1 MLAQAA
7 CGKARRPLRLHLAL
21 ASLRDRRIQIL
32 GLLSLSSGMPLG
44 FVFSTLQ
51 IFLRGAG
58 VDLRTIGA
66 LSAVSLP
73 WSFKFLWSPLVDRY
87 ALPRPGRRRS
97 WVLLAQLALA
107 LAFGALAAYA
117 WRSLVYDRTLGK
129 QVLVTGS
136 AAVVGLLA
144 LGIAFFSATQDI
156 ALDAYAVEVLR
167 PEEQGPASGLRVM
180 YYRLGM
186 LVAGALAVF
195 ASQWLPWPAVFAGV
209 GVLFVASMALTLVA
223 KEPERPSRP
232 PRTLGSAVVE
242 PFVTYFRKPQAVTV
256 AIFLVFYKFG
266 DNLGG
271 TMVNPF
277 LKDMC
282 FSNAEIGLAV
292 KVIGTAAT
300 IAGSGLGAAFMTRM
314 GLGRALWIFGFLQ
327 AGANLIYSGAAL
339 ARGGALDIALCSAG
353 PPMALAPRLWTYAAI
368 AGEQGAQGMATAAM
382 LALILRVCD
391 KRYSATQYALLSSL
405 FGLGRTLAGVPSG
418 WLAHSLGYPAFFV
431 LAVVAAIPGLVLLQ
445 AIAPFGRK
453 DVLIQASSEAA
464 GA

>member
-1 MLAQAA
+1 
-7 CGKARRPLRLHLAL
+7 L
-21 ASLRDRRIQIL
+21 ASLRNRRIQVL
-32 GLLSLSSGMPLG
+32 GLLSISSGMPLG
-44 FVFSTLQ
+44 FVVSTLQ

-58 VDLRTIGA
+58 VELGTIGA

-117 WRSLVYDRTLGK
+117 WRSLAFDAALGK
-129 QVLVTGS
+129 QALVAG
-136 AAVVGLLA
+136 AAGVVGLIALA
-144 LGIAFFSATQDI
+144 IAFFSATQDI
-156 ALDAYAVEVLR
+156 ALDAYAVEILE
-167 PEEQGPASGLRVM
+167 PAEQGPASGLRVM

-186 LVAGALAVF
+186 LAAGALAIF
-195 ASQWLPWPAVFAGV
+195 ASQWLPWPAVFV
-209 GVLFVASMALTLVA
+209 GIGALFVPSIALTLA
-223 KEPERPSRP
+223 AAEPERPAAA

-242 PFVTYFRKPQAVTV
+242 PFVTYFRKPKAVTV
-256 AIFLVFYKFG
+256 ALFLVFYKFG

-282 FSNAEIGLAV
+282 YSNAEIGLAV

-300 IAGSGLGAAFMTRM
+300 IAGAGLGAALMTRM

-327 AGANLIYSGAAL
+327 AVANLLYSGAAL
-339 ARGGALDIALCSAG
+339 ARGGALDVALCPSAG
-353 PPMALAPRLWTYAAI
+353 PVALSARLWTYAAI

-418 WLAHSLGYPAFFV
+418 WLAHSLGYPAFFA
-431 LAVVAAIPGLVLLQ
+431 LAVAAAVPGLLLLH
-445 AIAPFGRK
+445 AISPFGRK
-453 DVLIQASSEAA
+453 DVLVEASAEAA